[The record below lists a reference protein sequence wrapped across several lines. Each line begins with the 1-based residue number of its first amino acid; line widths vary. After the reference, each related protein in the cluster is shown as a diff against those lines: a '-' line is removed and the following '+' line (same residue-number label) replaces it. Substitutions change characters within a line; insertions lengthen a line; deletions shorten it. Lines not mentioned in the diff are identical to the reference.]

1 MSKHHTRRRR
11 KNRVRVP
18 RFSSDVIEMLIVV
31 KIGGSILKDVPSSLV
46 SDIKKVLS
54 ENQIVLVHG
63 GGKGVTTIASKLG
76 KKQEFVVSPN
86 GFRSRYTDKETMK
99 IFTMVM
105 AGKIN
110 KQIVSALQQHGIP
123 VVGLSGLDGFLV
135 RAKRKKR
142 LVIVD
147 ERERKR
153 IIDGGYTGKV
163 SQVNAP
169 LLRLL
174 LENGYVPAIAPVAVS
189 EEYEPLNVDADRTA
203 ANIAGALKADKLILL
218 TDVEGLTLDGEL
230 VPKLVIS
237 KVEEALPKIG
247 GGMITKVYAAME
259 AIEQGVGEVVISS
272 GIRKMPISSSL
283 NHEGGTVISLE

>member
-1 MSKHHTRRRR
+1 VSRL
-11 KNRVRVP
+11 
-18 RFSSDVIEMLIVV
+18 SSDVIKMLIVV
-31 KIGGSILKDVPSSLV
+31 KIGGSILREVPSELV
-46 SDIKKVLS
+46 SDIKQVLQES
-54 ENQIVLVHG
+54 QLVLVHG
-63 GGKGVTTIASKLG
+63 GGRSVTNIASKLG
-76 KKQEFVVSPN
+76 KEQEFVVSPT

-110 KQIVSALQQHGIP
+110 KEIVSALQQQEIP

-147 ERERKR
+147 ERGRKR
-153 IIDGGYTGKV
+153 VIDGGYTGKV
-163 SQVNAP
+163 SQVNAS

-174 LENGYVPAIAPVAVS
+174 LENGYVPAVAPVAVS
-189 EEYEPLNVDADRTA
+189 EEFEPLNVDADRTA
-203 ANIAGALKADKLILL
+203 ANVAGALKADRLVLL
-218 TDVEGLTLDGEL
+218 TDVEGLTLDGKV
-230 VPKLVIS
+230 VPKLVVS
-237 KVEEALPKIG
+237 EAEEVLPKIG

-272 GIRKMPISSSL
+272 GVRKTPISSSL
-283 NHEGGTVISLE
+283 NHESGTVINRE

>member
-1 MSKHHTRRRR
+1 
-11 KNRVRVP
+11 
-18 RFSSDVIEMLIVV
+18 MLIVV
-31 KIGGSILKDVPSSLV
+31 KIGGSILKEVPSELV
-46 SDIKKVLS
+46 SDIKQVLQ
-54 ENQIVLVHG
+54 ENQLVLVHG
-63 GGKGVTTIASKLG
+63 GGKGVTNIASKLG
-76 KKQEFVVSPN
+76 KEQEFIISPT

-99 IFTMVM
+99 IFMMVM

-110 KQIVSALQQHGIP
+110 KEIVSALQQQEIP

-147 ERERKR
+147 ERGRKR
-153 IIDGGYTGKV
+153 VIDGGYTGKV

-174 LENGYVPAIAPVAVS
+174 LENGYVPVVAPVAVS
-189 EEYEPLNVDADRTA
+189 EEFEPLNVDADRTA
-203 ANIAGALKADKLILL
+203 ANVAGALKADRLVLL
-218 TDVEGLTLDGEL
+218 TDVEGLTLDGEV
-230 VPKLVIS
+230 VPKLVVS
-237 KVEEALPKIG
+237 EVEEVLPKIG

-272 GIRKMPISSSL
+272 GVRKTPISSSL
-283 NHEGGTVISLE
+283 NHEGGTVISRG